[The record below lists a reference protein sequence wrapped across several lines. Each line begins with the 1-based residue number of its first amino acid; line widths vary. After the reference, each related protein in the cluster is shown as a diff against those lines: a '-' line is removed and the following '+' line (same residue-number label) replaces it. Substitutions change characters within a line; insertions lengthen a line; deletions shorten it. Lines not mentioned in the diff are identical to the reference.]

1 MTAVVRG
8 FGAPRRAVLRL
19 AACVLLAA
27 ASRAR
32 AETDWVLVLDR
43 SQSMV
48 QNDPRNYRFDAQ
60 KIMAQLLSLGVGE
73 SHRLTI
79 IRFAGTAEAVLK
91 RQEIRPE
98 TLDAIRQAIVEDRPE
113 GDTDLGAALEL
124 ARRTVAPEG
133 RSSDVKVVLLSDGV
147 LAGRIPGLNARLE
160 AEKRAYEELGL
171 PVHVIIL
178 NDFALPEAERQRF
191 RGLRYHY
198 EDKTLHEG
206 EDVMRD
212 LARKTGGRAAQV
224 LPGRNIEDILL
235 DLVSPYM
242 SFHREA
248 ITGRIRTFPT
258 DRQLFLLVNRSS
270 ADLKLRFGTREIA
283 VELGRE
289 QSAGGDFPL
298 IVSPYS
304 NKTVILARPAEGT
317 RWPEWVDVLPGSS
330 GRPVD
335 GEIFVVSN
343 VRLYTVQ
350 GSAVG
355 SADYREGVKSKV
367 LENEVY
373 PMLFRIWVAED
384 LSADRR
390 RSVFETLKDASI
402 RVAVSGADGRRI
414 AEESFPAGEI
424 ASGLR
429 TGLYLLPTGLRREGG
444 PSLEPSSLVLNASL
458 EAAGE
463 PGQRS
468 IARAPERSFVV
479 SPSPF
484 EWTFRRNWRGDAE
497 SASRPVTERSVEL
510 ELGQEFRLEVVR
522 AGEGAQ
528 GDVEILA
535 DFSKAGEAAA
545 RRLKFADAGGV
556 PQRFQTEW
564 IFPQA
569 PGEYAAKLT
578 IKTSVVQEVSYAVSV
593 VRDDFRPADARYAPD
608 GKDTAAPGDLGPFV
622 CGEKIEFSRL
632 RTIDRLSAEATSA
645 YWGKVAQAP
654 ARAHILRR
662 DPSGGTWAAHRTVPL
677 EVEAPKL
684 GTAAV
689 SAKYRGEV
697 ADLEPGEYL
706 VSWPE
711 NRPLIG
717 DPSSDPRSDRFRVL
731 GRPFAVQL
739 LGEDGAPLSVQDGKP
754 VHLAGKKLLFKLVP
768 TETFPKDLGE
778 EVAGTLTWARKDVG
792 GPQVVQASKRPD
804 GAFVGEFP
812 TTDFHTGAARLRV
825 KLSWKTDG
833 RARSVEEE
841 TAISSVPKALGI
853 AVEPVTE
860 TIFIGES
867 DAKIRFRVRAVGG
880 QDPQMQRDLLSLWL
894 TQRVNVTIGESPE
907 FYRVELRPEGDS
919 LTGSLDAPSLPE
931 GSYKLV
937 VNSPVAKLGQ
947 DIGACFFA
955 VRPAPYQPRVYA
967 SATGTD
973 SRTILEPGAAEASA
987 RGDGVL
993 WVALEPAGSEEAK
1006 PAKLVSAAVVLDGR
1020 EVAAKWTQEGESGLR
1035 SGRIALED
1043 LPERS
1048 SVAVRA
1054 ADAEGRKFEWS
1065 LGTLRVEAVPLSP
1078 AVLWAAPPPAEM
1090 GRGSRCA
1097 VRGIVR
1103 IRGGSRD
1110 ERARAAQALR
1120 DSVATE
1126 PFLAARPPS
1135 AFGGLQLVP
1144 LDSIP
1149 SPEAPAAAGE
1159 GEASDVLVGER
1170 VAFEA
1175 RIHVPAGD
1183 PAVEDRVVV
1192 EVRFRGKTIDE
1203 RRISV
1208 GPSPARLVVGRPQD
1222 AESGLAGEPAVEI
1235 TVKERVRVALERR
1248 DGRDGAKPKIE
1259 VFGPA
1264 APGAPAGPS
1273 ARPVVSVES
1282 ASAEWSPRAEGE
1294 YRVVADLALGP
1305 DCGWAAEERLVVGPP
1320 VRLEWAQT
1328 SDSTLRLD
1336 AGQHLPL
1343 VVRVLGPAKLDA
1355 ESLLRIF
1362 DLKPEALGEG
1372 AQPIA
1377 VEFSGWEED
1386 PAAGGTGLVVKAI
1399 SSKPIP
1405 SEAARVRVSIRPR
1418 GDAAEATPLAS
1429 IDLQIVRS
1437 GGSIVVV
1444 ENFERGESGYVLR
1457 DVVPGYRVPRNATVR
1472 FGYRPGS
1479 PLADT
1484 ATIKNRISASVVPVA
1499 GGPEKLLDVLS
1510 VGREVVVFTPYQ
1522 ATKRGKFRVQVE
1534 IKGEMTQLKQA
1545 PEFEVTP
1552 SFGDSVR
1559 SALAYAL
1566 GLAVLA
1572 AAVVFARIGAAYQKD
1587 RAAVLERVEARKAK
1601 ALEALREE
1609 PSDRL
1614 RGEVKL
1620 QLGGRQLGPLD
1631 LNRAASQREVAAWVD
1646 QHFSSDPTIFADPE
1660 KNRKRRPVIDRLL
1673 AAARTELLAEVEKTL
1688 PVRAADLC
1696 LRDAGGGAYEAE
1708 LVFDAVGS
1716 EHPGMKTVL
1725 TLRLLEGGKIR
1736 VSAPAGKTAT
1746 LERSANLPFN
1756 GWVGKTG
1763 DQVRVSVKVPG
1774 FADYS
1779 TVTIDLA

>member
-1 MTAVVRG
+1 MTAVGRG
-8 FGAPRRAVLRL
+8 CGAPRRAVFWI
-19 AACVLLAA
+19 AAWVFLAA
-27 ASRAR
+27 ASGAR

-60 KIMAQLLSLGVGE
+60 KILAQLLSLGVGE

-79 IRFAGTAEAVLK
+79 VRFAGTAEAVLK

-124 ARRTVAPEG
+124 ARKTVAPEG

-147 LAGRIPGLNARLE
+147 LAGRIPGLHARLE
-160 AEKRAYEELGL
+160 AEKRAFEELGL

-178 NDFALPEAERQRF
+178 NDFALPEADRQRL

-235 DLVSPYM
+235 DLVAPYM

-270 ADLKLRFGTREIA
+270 GDLKLRFGTREIA
-283 VELGRE
+283 VDLGRE
-289 QSAGGDFPL
+289 QTAGGEFPL
-298 IVSPYS
+298 LVSPYS
-304 NKTVILARPAEGT
+304 NKTVIMARPAEGT

-429 TGLYLLPTGLRREGG
+429 TGLYLLPTALRSEGG
-444 PSLEPSSLVLNASL
+444 ASREPSSLVLNASL
-458 EAAGE
+458 EGAGE

-468 IARAPERSFVV
+468 IARAPQRSFIVT
-479 SPSPF
+479 PSPF

-497 SASRPVTERSVEL
+497 SASRLVTERSVEL

-522 AGEGAQ
+522 AGEGAL
-528 GDVEILA
+528 GEVEILA

-578 IKTSVVQEVSYAVSV
+578 IKSSVVQEVSYAVSA
-593 VRDDFRPADARYAPD
+593 VRDDFRPAGARYGPD
-608 GKDTAAPGDLGPFV
+608 GKDTAAPGDLGSFV
-622 CGEKIEFSRL
+622 CGEKIEFSRP
-632 RTIDRLSAEATSA
+632 RTIDRLSPEATSA
-645 YWGKVAQAP
+645 YWARLAQVP
-654 ARAHILRR
+654 ARAHILRK
-662 DPSGGTWAAHRTVPL
+662 DPSGGAWAAHRTVPL
-677 EVEAPKL
+677 EVEAPTL
-684 GTAAV
+684 GTAAA
-689 SAKYRGEV
+689 SARYRGEV

-717 DPSSDPRSDRFRVL
+717 DPASDPRSDRFRVL
-731 GRPFAVQL
+731 GRPFAVQV
-739 LGEDGAPLSVQDGKP
+739 LGEDGAPLAAQDGKP
-754 VHLAGKKLLFKLVP
+754 VHLAGKKLLFKVVP
-768 TETFPKDLGE
+768 TETFPKDLGG
-778 EVAGTLTWARKDVG
+778 EVVGTLTWARKDVG

-841 TAISSVPKALGI
+841 VAISSVPKALGV

-867 DAKIRFRVRAVGG
+867 EAKIRFRVRAVGG

-967 SATGTD
+967 SANGTD
-973 SRTILEPGAAEASA
+973 ARMVLDSSAAEASA

-993 WVALEPAGSEEAK
+993 WVALEPVESEDAK

-1020 EVAAKWTQEGESGLR
+1020 EVAAKWRQEGERGLR
-1035 SGRIALED
+1035 SERIALED
-1043 LPERS
+1043 FPERS

-1065 LGTLRVEAVPLSP
+1065 LGTLRVEPVPLSP
-1078 AVLWAAPPPAEM
+1078 AVVWAALPPAEM
-1090 GRGSRCA
+1090 GRGTHCA
-1097 VRGIVR
+1097 VRGFVR
-1103 IRGGSRD
+1103 IRGGSRE
-1110 ERARAAQALR
+1110 ERAKAAQALR
-1120 DSVATE
+1120 DSAATE
-1126 PFLAARPPS
+1126 PFLATRPPS

-1144 LDSIP
+1144 LDSVP

-1159 GEASDVLVGER
+1159 GEPSDVVLGER

-1175 RIHVPAGD
+1175 KILLPAGD
-1183 PAVEDRVVV
+1183 PSLEDRVYVS
-1192 EVRFRGKTIDE
+1192 VRFQGKTIDE

-1222 AESGLAGEPAVEI
+1222 ADAGLAGEPAVEI
-1235 TVKERVRVALERR
+1235 TAKERVRAALERR
-1248 DGRDGAKPKIE
+1248 DGRDDVKPKIE

-1264 APGAPAGPS
+1264 APGAPAV
-1273 ARPVVSVES
+1273 RPIVSVES
-1282 ASAEWSPRAEGE
+1282 GTAEWSPRAEGE
-1294 YRVVADLALGP
+1294 YRVVAELSLGP

-1320 VRLEWAQT
+1320 VRLEWAQAV
-1328 SDSTLRLD
+1328 DSTVRLD

-1343 VVRVLGPAKLDA
+1343 VVRVLGPAKLDV
-1355 ESLLRIF
+1355 ESLVRIF
-1362 DLKPEALGEG
+1362 ELKPEALGEG

-1386 PAAGGTGLVVKAI
+1386 PAAGGAGLVVKAI
-1399 SSKPIP
+1399 SAKPIP
-1405 SEAARVRVSIRPR
+1405 AEAARVRVSIRPR
-1418 GDAAEATPLAS
+1418 GDAADATPLAS
-1429 IDLQIVRS
+1429 VDLQIVRS

-1479 PLADT
+1479 PLAET
-1484 ATIKNRISASVVPVA
+1484 ATIKNRISASVVPVS

-1522 ATKRGKFRVQVE
+1522 ATKRGKYRVQVE

-1566 GLAVLA
+1566 GLVALA
-1572 AAVVFARIGAAYQKD
+1572 AAVVLARIGVAYQKD
-1587 RAAVLERVEARKAK
+1587 RAAILERVEARKAK

-1646 QHFSSDPTIFADPE
+1646 QHFSSDPAIFADPE
-1660 KNRKRRPVIDRLL
+1660 KNRKRRPLTDRLL

-1696 LRDAGGGAYEAE
+1696 LRDAGGGVHEAD

-1763 DQVRVSVKVPG
+1763 DQIRVSVKVPG